1 MRAAD
6 FPNDSG
12 KPLTRRNAIEMD
24 GGIRGYDSP
33 QRTSA
38 EDETP
43 VQTGMRP
50 LAGRTL
56 VDENMDG
63 PFAEPGF
70 SMVL

>member
-1 MRAAD
+1 
-6 FPNDSG
+6 
-12 KPLTRRNAIEMD
+12 MD